1 VAGIPRSAKRLPV
14 VRQVVVSVVYSFGVP
29 RDGYRLLW
37 GGLSI
42 EAQRF
47 ARRRVLGRRRKKI
60 PVADRQPLIRPASA
74 NEVWSIDFVF
84 DRVAGGRMLKCLV
97 IVDDATHECVAIVVE
112 HTIGGDH
119 LTRILDSICSLRGK
133 PLVIRSDNVLRANAT
148 QIAGNSILARNP

>member
-1 VAGIPRSAKRLPV
+1 
-14 VRQVVVSVVYSFGVP
+14 
-29 RDGYRLLW
+29 
-37 GGLSI
+37 
-42 EAQRF
+42 
-47 ARRRVLGRRRKKI
+47 
-60 PVADRQPLIRPASA
+60 
-74 NEVWSIDFVF
+74 
-84 DRVAGGRMLKCLV
+84 MLKCLV